1 MRPAIRGLS
10 SPPFQRWIRC
20 SRIPRRSAPATP
32 EASLS
37 AVIVGGIPVVIDPGE
52 TAAPAP
58 EGEVSAVPEFP
69 FAAVADP
76 GQTNAGNPQA
86 SLTAVPTLDPVLV
99 DPGSTSA
106 GDPEATLP
114 AVVHI
119 DPVGIDL
126 GETIARDPQASLTA
140 LVRSAD
146 PILVRLGT
154 TAAPAPR
161 AELAAVVRD
170 FSAIW
175 PGDLP
180 STFLQRGFRMSPE
193 DSAARFEPD
202 RGRSLRRRR
211 YTRSQMLIQ
220 GVLRMT
226 PAEWAT
232 FKKFYN
238 DTLAGGQVR
247 FEFPKPLAATSI
259 EVEFTRTPQRSRRG
273 IDWDVTLN
281 LKMP

>member
-1 MRPAIRGLS
+1 M
-10 SPPFQRWIRC
+10 
-20 SRIPRRSAPATP
+20 
-32 EASLS
+32 
-37 AVIVGGIPVVIDPGE
+37 
-52 TAAPAP
+52 
-58 EGEVSAVPEFP
+58 
-69 FAAVADP
+69 
-76 GQTNAGNPQA
+76 
-86 SLTAVPTLDPVLV
+86 

-106 GDPEATLP
+106 GDPEASLS
-114 AVVHI
+114 AIVHI

-126 GETIARDPQASLTA
+126 GETIARAPQASLAA
-140 LVRSAD
+140 LVRSAA
-146 PILVRLGT
+146 PIPGEVGSHGRTGARGRSLRRLSET
-154 TAAPAPR
+154 YI
-161 AELAAVVRD
+161 
-170 FSAIW
+170 AIW

-180 STFLQRGFRMSPE
+180 SAFLQRGFRISPE

-226 PAEWAT
+226 PAEWAK
-232 FKKFYN
+232 FKEFYN
-238 DTLAGGQVR
+238 DTLDVGQGR